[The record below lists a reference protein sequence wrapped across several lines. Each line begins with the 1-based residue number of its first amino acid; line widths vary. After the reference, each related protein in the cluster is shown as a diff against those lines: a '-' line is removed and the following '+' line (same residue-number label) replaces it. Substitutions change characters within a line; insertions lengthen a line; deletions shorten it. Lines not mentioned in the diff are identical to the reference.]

1 MTRTFRTAAV
11 VLMTTLALT
20 GCAAGAPEP
29 TPTAGGSEESGP
41 CEQVSIVVDFG
52 VLDEP
57 AVNACGEAGVALES
71 LAAAGITTEGTED
84 YGDQVVCRVN
94 DQPAP
99 DEPVTI
105 EGQEPFV
112 EACQTLNATAYWAVW
127 VKTAADSEWEYAQE
141 GVNTLQLDD
150 GQSLGLVYTP
160 GTDSTPP
167 RD

>member
-11 VLMTTLALT
+11 VLMATLALT

-29 TPTAGGSEESGP
+29 TPTAGGGEESGP

-57 AVNACGEAGVALES
+57 AVDACGEAGVALES

-94 DQPAP
+94 NEPAA
-99 DEPVTI
+99 DETVTV
-105 EGQEPFV
+105 EGQAPFV
-112 EACQTLNATAYWAVW
+112 EACLTFNSVAYWALW
-127 VKTAADSEWEYAQE
+127 VKPAPDGEWEYAQE
-141 GVNTLQLDD
+141 GVTTLELTD
-150 GQSLGLVYTP
+150 GQSVGLVYTP
-160 GTDSTPP
+160 ATDTIPP
-167 RD
+167 QD